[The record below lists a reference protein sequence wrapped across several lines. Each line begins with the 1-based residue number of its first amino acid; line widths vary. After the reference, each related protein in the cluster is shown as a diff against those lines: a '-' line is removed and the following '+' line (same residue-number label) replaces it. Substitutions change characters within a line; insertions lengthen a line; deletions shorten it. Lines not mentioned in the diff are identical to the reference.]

1 MASSFRDSELA
12 GWTARADSYDQLFTP
27 ISDQAIAPIVA
38 TLGDIRGRRI
48 LDVCCGSGR
57 LTAALARMGSDVE
70 GLDFAPT
77 MIARAAANFPGKK
90 FRQGDAEKL
99 PYDHNMFDAVVCCFG
114 VMHLEK
120 PEQAIA

>member
-1 MASSFRDSELA
+1 M
-12 GWTARADSYDQLFTP
+12 
-27 ISDQAIAPIVA
+27 
-38 TLGDIRGRRI
+38 
-48 LDVCCGSGR
+48 
-57 LTAALARMGSDVE
+57 E

-120 PEQAIA
+120 PEQAIAEAYRVLKRGGKYILPNGPRMTICWASSRRRSPRTAIERCSCRRRRRRCGSASRKNAAAFLRRLDLQK